1 MNKSRALLLFGFLFL
16 VFILL
21 SAKLITIQIGNHE
34 YYSLVAEKQ
43 QNKPEIEKSERGLI
57 KDING
62 DVLSFTRDNVS
73 FYADKRMMNQKRVT
87 AITKLFSRVFG
98 KDTLYYK
105 EMIENGS
112 RNVYLEKKVNMSQ
125 ALEVRK
131 TVIEGLKMEE
141 DFSRIYPYGSLA
153 SHLLGYVDHKLNGV
167 AGIEKVYDSKLT
179 GTDGY
184 YVFERDVLGRVV
196 SVNDQLSKSA
206 VEGNNIVLTINKNYQ
221 KILEEELFAG
231 IEKFGGESAIGI
243 MINPN
248 TGAILGMANYPDY
261 DPANYNLFSS
271 DALRNRILTD
281 TYEPGSTIKSIIL
294 SILFDQKLINENEVI
309 DTENGA
315 YSIKRVKISDSH
327 KFESLTVREVLEQ
340 SSNVGMS
347 KLVMRINDE
356 TLYKYLRN
364 FGFSNL
370 TGIGLPGEAEGMLK
384 KPKNFN
390 LLTKPFLSFGYEI
403 SVTPLQ
409 IITAYASLVNGGM
422 IYQPFI
428 VNKIENSAGKI
439 IEQNKPTK
447 IRQVISKET
456 SELMKRLMV
465 GVVENGTAK
474 TAQLDDV
481 LIGGK
486 TGTAQK
492 LVDKSYSNK
501 KHSSSFVGFFPADNP
516 NVVCLVLVNSPTVGK
531 YGGLVAAPIFKSI
544 AQRMVDSDPGLVPNR
559 NKIHREKKLTT
570 KLIADIN
577 STPKNKVKTFADLAE
592 SQAKPE
598 PRKIYNT
605 NKSLMPDLINQST
618 RDAVAQLSEIGLA
631 YKIIGVGKVI
641 SQSIEAGSKIE
652 PGAVCLLKCE
662 PVLRTNKMS
671 VKK

>member
-1 MNKSRALLLFGFLFL
+1 MINSRALLLFGFLFL
-16 VFILL
+16 IFILL

-34 YYSLVAEKQ
+34 YYALVAEKQ

-105 EMIENGS
+105 ELIENGS

-125 ALEVRK
+125 ALEIRK

-153 SHLLGYVDHKLNGV
+153 SHLLGYVDHELTGI

-184 YVFERDVLGRVV
+184 YIFERDVLGRVV

-206 VEGNNIVLTINKNYQ
+206 VAGNNVVLTLNKNYQ

-309 DTENGA
+309 NTENGA
-315 YSIKRVKISDSH
+315 YSIRNVRISDSH

-347 KLVMRINDE
+347 KLIGRVDDE

-370 TGIGLPGEAEGMLK
+370 TGIGLPGEAEGLLK
-384 KPKNFN
+384 KPRNFN
-390 LLTKPFLSFGYEI
+390 PLTKPFISFGYEI

-409 IITAYASLVNGGM
+409 IITSYASLVNGGI
-422 IYQPFI
+422 IYQPYI
-428 VNKIENSAGKI
+428 VNSIENSEGKI
-439 IEQNKPTK
+439 IEQTKPTK
-447 IRQVISKET
+447 IRRVIAKET
-456 SELMKRLMV
+456 SDQMKRLLV

-474 TAQLDDV
+474 AAQLDDV
-481 LIGGK
+481 LVGGK

-492 LVDKSYSNK
+492 LVEKSYSSK

-516 NVVCLVLVNSPTVGK
+516 NVVCLILVNSPTVGK
-531 YGGLVAAPIFKSI
+531 YGGLVAAPIFKNI
-544 AQRMVDSDPGLVPNR
+544 AKRLVDSDPSLVPKR
-559 NKIHREKKLTT
+559 NKIQREKNLTT

-577 STPKNKVKTFADLAE
+577 STPKNKVKTFSDLAE
-592 SQAKPE
+592 SQAKPA
-598 PRKIYNT
+598 PRKIYNA
-605 NKSLMPDLINQST
+605 NKSVMPDLLNQST

-631 YKIIGVGKVI
+631 YKIVGVGKVV

-652 PGAVCLLKCE
+652 PGAVCFLKCE
-662 PVLRTNKMS
+662 PMLRTKKISENK
-671 VKK
+671 